1 MAVVD
6 ASACARLRAVLLD
19 VDYTVD
25 GVAGLLGPAAYS
37 ALVRGEIV
45 PGLRATTGASPLETL
60 TRLFVLQQ
68 PVPDGD
74 ARAALV
80 GDEAMDLGLIASNG
94 SETRALVD
102 VRPYGDDRFDW
113 YVVSDLGAGLAGSR
127 VTVRSDH
134 VLGVGGASTTLAQLT
149 VRPQVERALD
159 LGTGSRVQA
168 LHLTTHADHVV
179 ATDTNPRA
187 LRLAGLTAGLS
198 DVRFELRLGNLFEPV
213 AGERFDLVVS
223 NPPFVVGPA
232 GRVRLPR
239 CRPARR

>member
-102 VRPYGDDRFDW
+102 VRPYG
-113 YVVSDLGAGLAGSR
+113 
-127 VTVRSDH
+127 
-134 VLGVGGASTTLAQLT
+134 
-149 VRPQVERALD
+149 
-159 LGTGSRVQA
+159 
-168 LHLTTHADHVV
+168 
-179 ATDTNPRA
+179 
-187 LRLAGLTAGLS
+187 
-198 DVRFELRLGNLFEPV
+198 
-213 AGERFDLVVS
+213 
-223 NPPFVVGPA
+223 
-232 GRVRLPR
+232 
-239 CRPARR
+239 